1 MDKKSDMFLFSGIPW
16 LYSSEKWGG
25 GGGEIPLNSC
35 SGFNIFIDNFIS
47 SFIEKP

>member
-16 LYSSEKWGG
+16 LYSSEKWEGKK
-25 GGGEIPLNSC
+25 ITLNCC